1 MEMRKTRKQN
11 QKNARDGKTNR
22 VHRDLGLP
30 NFGAEKR
37 KLEAR
42 VPIVGY
48 NCDYLEQID
57 ERTYE

>member
-1 MEMRKTRKQN
+1 MRKTRKQN

-42 VPIVGY
+42 VLLFRHPH
-48 NCDYLEQID
+48 DYLE
-57 ERTYE
+57 